1 LGSSFERSIVES
13 PRFAEERSA
22 VSPDVRRFDEA
33 MRAIDLK
40 LSRNPESGIP
50 LERGLWA
57 TCVSFPG
64 GPTFAIYYTFDD
76 VSVVL
81 QSVQVDRI
89 FSDW

>member
-13 PRFAEERSA
+13 PRFAEERNA

-33 MRAIDLK
+33 MRAIDLR
-40 LSRNPESGIP
+40 LSRNPKSGIP
-50 LERGLWA
+50 LERGLWV

-64 GPTFAIYYTFDD
+64 GPTLAIYYTFDD
-76 VSVVL
+76 ESVVL
-81 QSVQVDRI
+81 QSVRLDRI